1 MANKVHKT
9 SYVRD
14 TTRAK
19 KKIAQMDVTIT
30 TTSAHAHALQ
40 VDEKER
46 PPLQTPDVRRH
57 ELDRGAH
64 QTLDAAWGGKER
76 TVQMSTRG
84 HVVHTR
90 TSHTHTHKDM
100 LAAAPS
106 AL

>member
-1 MANKVHKT
+1 
-9 SYVRD
+9 
-14 TTRAK
+14 
-19 KKIAQMDVTIT
+19 MDVTIT

-76 TVQMSTRG
+76 TVQMGT
-84 HVVHTR
+84 HVIHTR

-100 LAAAPS
+100 FAAAPS